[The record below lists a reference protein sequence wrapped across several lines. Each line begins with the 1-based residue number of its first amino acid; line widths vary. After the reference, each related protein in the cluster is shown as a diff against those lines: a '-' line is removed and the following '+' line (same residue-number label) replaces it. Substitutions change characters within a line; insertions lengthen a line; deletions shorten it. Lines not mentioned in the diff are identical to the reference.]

1 MQGVLKDIA
10 RACGGAIIFTMPA
23 LMTEELWALGS
34 SLPPARLALFLI
46 LSFPLLMFVSH
57 TIYFERTW
65 SWRNDLRAVGLAYG
79 IGLVVSIV
87 ILAIFNTFTPT
98 TRPSEIVGHLALQ
111 TVPAAIGALLS
122 RHELGSVKGRLSAG
136 GGFSGEAGLMI
147 VGALF
152 LSLHLAPTREISAIA
167 YRMTEWHGLALV
179 CLSLIILYGCSRAV
193 GAGSFGGNREQGRRL
208 LPNLRFTAVAYV
220 LALSI
225 CSLLL
230 WTFAGFDGLS
240 AGETAQIVITLGFPA
255 SIGAGAARLI
265 L

>member
-34 SLPPARLALFLI
+34 SLAPARLALVLI
-46 LSFPLLMFVSH
+46 LSFPLLMFLSH
-57 TIYFERTW
+57 AIYFGRAW

-79 IGLVVSIV
+79 IGLAVSIV
-87 ILAIFNTFTPT
+87 ILAVFNTFTPPVRT
-98 TRPSEIVGHLALQ
+98 SEVVGHLALQ

-122 RHELGSVKGRLSAG
+122 RNELGSVKGRLSAG
-136 GGFSGEAGLMI
+136 GAVSGEAGLMI

-152 LSLHLAPTREISAIA
+152 LSLHLAPTGEISAIA
-167 YRMTEWHGLALV
+167 YRMTEWHSLALIV
-179 CLSLIILYGCSRAV
+179 LSLLILYGCSRAV
-193 GAGSFGGNREQGRRL
+193 GAGSFGSGRGRAQGL
-208 LPNLRFTAVAYV
+208 FPYLRFTAIAYA

-225 CSLLL
+225 CGLLL
-230 WTFAGFDGLS
+230 WTFSGFDGLS
-240 AGETAQIVITLGFPA
+240 AGETAQMVVTLGFPA